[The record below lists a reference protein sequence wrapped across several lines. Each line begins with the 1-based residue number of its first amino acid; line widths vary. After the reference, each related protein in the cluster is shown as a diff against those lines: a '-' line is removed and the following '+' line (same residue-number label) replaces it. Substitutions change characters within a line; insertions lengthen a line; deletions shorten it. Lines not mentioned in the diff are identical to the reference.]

1 MSRHEYGNGTDLLL
15 ARGTTTPAS
24 MYKSRGVE
32 RGHSVR
38 ARDGRRESPEAEPDG
53 RD

>member
-1 MSRHEYGNGTDLLL
+1 MVRLEESGPGATW
-15 ARGTTTPAS
+15 TTPADRLLGS
-24 MYKSRGVE
+24 EGRGVE

-38 ARDGRRESPEAEPDG
+38 ARDGRSESPEAEPAG

>member
-1 MSRHEYGNGTDLLL
+1 MVRLEECGPGATW
-15 ARGTTTPAS
+15 TTPADRLLAS
-24 MYKSRGVE
+24 GGHGVE